1 VDDDDDEIG
10 GWRMLAVWLGIW
22 ATSWLVVVGI
32 VWLGV
37 QIVRAV
43 SE

>member
-1 VDDDDDEIG
+1 MDDDDKIR
-10 GWRMLAVWLGIW
+10 GWRMVAIW
-22 ATSWLVVVGI
+22 AGLWVGAWLAVVGI